1 MSENF
6 TAKVGIELSAD
17 KSGSKQI
24 ANQLL
29 RDFQIVEQKMSN
41 MTFLDETKIKTQLTK
56 ITKMVNGNLKGIDFS
71 HYTNNM
77 LKALTKGGEEGA
89 KAFKAQLQ
97 EAYNIMSQI
106 SESKDIGKD
115 LRDSMREL
123 NPSQMEKV
131 ISLYKKQQE
140 AQAQAADKY
149 AQSIKRA
156 HEIEAKSLASLSR
169 TKDITSNEK
178 YQKSI
183 SDANIGTTAKFLG
196 IDDNSKSVQQDLK
209 EYNKYISMYEIL
221 IQKRNEL
228 AKSSKTKDLE
238 NLVSINKTLF
248 DLQDRISKK
257 ETALKSNYGA
267 TQSLSSI
274 LELPDF
280 DTHTLKQNIQQSVAK
295 YAASASA
302 SLQSAFENAKTA
314 FANSVTSMSAAN
326 LAKRTEEQS
335 RRTERIN
342 TKIQGSQTG
351 QIQGSSEN
359 IAESYEV
366 IEHAAENAE
375 AAVENLSQE
384 INSGDSSQATTENDL
399 YAQSL
404 ENIKNQF
411 QEVAKYAVDYETAL
425 ARVKELSKALNSRI
439 LTDEESADY
448 VGYAQRILSL
458 DKDLPGSIED
468 EYYDY
473 ADDYKKLVTEV
484 EKMTQAQLAEIQ
496 RLKNLPTSQID
507 VAQIDESLKT
517 KQLSSKQIEQTR
529 DTVQAHLDLDDET
542 GVYSMNDAIVEYNNH
557 LKTTN
562 AYLQTGNALI
572 EERAVLFK
580 KGKQVGD
587 EFISSSETGK
597 VDIGDAVNKYDADTV
612 LHTHPFNESINNLRF
627 SDADIQ
633 ELLDGTINKAILMC
647 GDEIATMDL
656 EGIDKTQL
664 DSLRNDI
671 LGAYTAVFARFGA
684 SIDDGK
690 ISGIDRLPPEIQ
702 NQATDI
708 IHNLMRNI
716 LRQYGGDLLFDKI
729 SVDGFLDENDN
740 TRIPTIASE
749 EQPVIQK
756 FIDATASNNPIVELQ
771 KLQQEL
777 KTTQEQAIATGQA
790 LNKVFESGSSN
801 KGILD
806 FYREYGIPRNALD
819 EGIDREFMSDELGQY
834 SLKMSELAKDPSKD
848 LELNIAFMQELIPQ
862 LEMGIEKA
870 QALQKHLNN
879 LASIESY
886 QENDAIFSDQNKKSQ
901 LRQEYDLLMEI
912 FDTPESNFSS
922 ANQDLLEIEQGL
934 QEVEQQAKHTE
945 SAVNDVINRVEQLE
959 HNAVTAPTSIDT
971 DTEFKK
977 IEDSLDNEAQTVDD
991 VINEE
996 ASKLDIL
1003 KQAVN
1008 DVTEAVETK
1017 TQAFKTEQEVVESS
1031 VLAETGA
1038 LETLENKLTSIK
1050 EVKQEVSKEPIKIEV
1065 EEIPVETKQTENN
1078 STEKTANK
1086 KSGQSQKQI
1095 ERQQK
1100 INSAIAN
1107 AESAIT
1113 TRLNSPALANLEG
1126 VSARV
1131 KAKFEELNQEL
1142 KDGDIT
1148 LASYNSAVNK
1158 MVASLDK
1165 ADDSANTVE
1174 QAIEKMK
1181 QAAIEMGASIHDIKV
1196 DKELGK
1202 VTASFTDANK
1212 ELITV
1217 EQRFDS
1223 VTGTISKRIKSRGKE
1238 IGNFSKMLSGWKGKI
1253 GDMVRYFASF
1263 GSVYEV
1269 LNVFKQGFTI
1279 IRDLD
1284 TELTEMAK
1292 VSDENLNTLKAYQQ
1306 ESFGIAQSIGSTGQQ
1321 IQASTADW
1329 MRLGEAIDQ
1338 AKESAKASNILYN
1351 VSEFDSIDAATES
1364 LVAMS
1369 QAYSDVDKMDIIDK
1383 MNNIGNN
1390 YSIATDGVATALQK
1404 SASALLTAGN
1414 SIDESI
1420 ALITA
1425 GNAVVQNPD
1434 SVGAGLRT
1442 IALRITGTE
1451 AAKAQLE
1458 ELGEDTSDFMVQT
1471 SAKSQQAI
1479 LDFTKVAS
1487 NNFKGFDI
1495 LDNNGNFKSTYE
1507 ILLGISEIYDEI
1519 VATDKQLGTNMAN
1532 GLLETLAGK
1541 NRANIAA
1548 SILQNPELL
1557 KSVYS
1562 DSQNSAGSAL
1572 KENEKYLESINGHID
1587 QLKNKWQELWSGTAS
1602 RDSINMIID
1611 LGSALLDV
1619 VNTIGVLPST
1629 GILGALFGTFYFHE
1643 KTFPAIGTA
1652 LD

>member
-6 TAKVGIELSAD
+6 TAKVGIELAAD

-29 RDFQIVEQKMSN
+29 KDFQIVEQKMSN

-71 HYTNNM
+71 HYTNGM

-97 EAYNIMSQI
+97 EAYDIMSQI

-131 ISLYKKQQE
+131 ISLYKKQQD
-140 AQAQAADKY
+140 AQVQAAEKY
-149 AQSIKRA
+149 AQSVKKA
-156 HEIEAKSLASLSR
+156 NEIEAKSLASLSR
-169 TKDITSNEK
+169 TKEITSNEK

-183 SDANIGTTAKFLG
+183 SDANISATANFLG
-196 IDDNSKSVQQDLK
+196 IDGNSKSVQQDLK
-209 EYNKYISMYEIL
+209 EYSKYISMYEIL

-228 AKSSKTKDLE
+228 AKSGKTKDLE
-238 NLVSINKTLF
+238 SLVSINKTLF

-257 ETALKSNYGA
+257 EAALKSNYGA

-280 DTHTLKQNIQQSVAK
+280 DAHTLKQNIQQSVAQ

-302 SLQSAFENAKTA
+302 ALQSAFENAKTA

-342 TKIQGSQTG
+342 TKIQTG
-351 QIQGSSEN
+351 QTPGTNDSV
-359 IAESYEV
+359 AASYEA
-366 IEHAAENAE
+366 IESAAENAE
-375 AAVENLSQE
+375 MAVENFSQE
-384 INSGDSSQATTENDL
+384 IKTKDNSASISENEL

-404 ENIKNQF
+404 EAIKNQF

-425 ARVKELSKALNSRI
+425 ARVKELSKALNSRM

-448 VGYAQRILSL
+448 VGYSQRILSL
-458 DKDLPGSIED
+458 DKDLPASIED

-473 ADDYKKLVTEV
+473 ADEYKKLVIEV

-496 RLKNLPTSQID
+496 RLQNLPTSQID

-517 KQLSSKQIEQTR
+517 KQLSSEQIEQTR
-529 DTVQAHLDLDDET
+529 DSVQAHLDLDDET

-580 KGKQVGD
+580 KGKQVGE

-612 LHTHPFNESINNLRF
+612 LHTHPFNESVNNLRF

-633 ELLDGTINKAILMC
+633 ELLDGTINKAVLMC

-690 ISGIDRLPPEIQ
+690 ISGIDSLPPEIQ

-716 LRQYGGDLLFDKI
+716 LRQYGGDLIFDKI
-729 SVDGFLDENDN
+729 SADGFLDENDEV
-740 TRIPTIASE
+740 RIPSVASE
-749 EQPVIQK
+749 EQPIIQK
-756 FIDATASNNPIVELQ
+756 FIDATASSDPVNQLKQ
-771 KLQQEL
+771 LQQEL
-777 KTTQEQAIATGQA
+777 KITETQAENTKQA
-790 LNKVFESGSSN
+790 LNS
-801 KGILD
+801 
-806 FYREYGIPRNALD
+806 LD
-819 EGIDREFMSDELGQY
+819 ETNVTTETSDKNT
-834 SLKMSELAKDPSKD
+834 SLDEHNKSIKADPMLATADD
-848 LELNIAFMQELIPQ
+848 LQMVDS
-862 LEMGIEKA
+862 M
-870 QALQKHLNN
+870 
-879 LASIESY
+879 
-886 QENDAIFSDQNKKSQ
+886 
-901 LRQEYDLLMEI
+901 
-912 FDTPESNFSS
+912 
-922 ANQDLLEIEQGL
+922 L
-934 QEVEQQAKHTE
+934 QEVEQQANRTE

-959 HNAVTAPTSIDT
+959 RNAVATPAPVDT
-971 DTEFKK
+971 DVEFKK
-977 IEDSLDNEAQTVDD
+977 IEDALDNEAQTVDD

-996 ASKLDIL
+996 ASKLDVL

-1017 TQAFKTEQEVVESS
+1017 TQAFKTEQEIVESS

-1038 LETLENKLTSIK
+1038 LESLQNKLTAIK
-1050 EVKQEVSKEPIKIEV
+1050 ETKQEVSKEPIKIEV
-1065 EEIPVETKQTENN
+1065 EEVPVDTKQTENN
-1078 STEKTANK
+1078 PTEKTANK
-1086 KSGQSQKQI
+1086 QSGQSQKQI

-1100 INSAIAN
+1100 INAAISS
-1107 AESAIT
+1107 AESTIT
-1113 TRLNSPALANLEG
+1113 TKLNSPALANLEG

-1131 KAKFEELNQEL
+1131 KAELAKLNQEL
-1142 KDGDIT
+1142 QQGDIT
-1148 LASYNSAVNK
+1148 LASYNASVNK
-1158 MVASLDK
+1158 MIAALDK
-1165 ADDSANTVE
+1165 ADDSADTTT
-1174 QAIEKMK
+1174 QALEKMK
-1181 QAAIEMGASIHDIKV
+1181 QTAVEMGASFDSLKV
-1196 DKELGK
+1196 DKDFGK
-1202 VTASFTDANK
+1202 VTAKLVDANK
-1212 ELITV
+1212 EVLTIT
-1217 EQRFDS
+1217 QTYDKT
-1223 VTGTISKRIKSRGKE
+1223 TGTISKRIVSHGKE
-1238 IGNFSKMLSGWKGKI
+1238 ISNFSKMISGWKGKI

-1292 VSDENLNTLKAYQQ
+1292 VSDENLNTLKAYQE
-1306 ESFGIAQSIGSTGQQ
+1306 ESFGIAQAIGSTGQQ

-1329 MRLGEAIDQ
+1329 MRLGEAIEQ
-1338 AKESAKASNILYN
+1338 AKESAQASNVLYN
-1351 VSEFDSIDAATES
+1351 VSEFESIDAATES

-1369 QAYSDVDKMDIIDK
+1369 QAYSDVDKMDIVDK

-1390 YSIATDGVATALQK
+1390 YAIATDGVATALQK

-1414 SIDESI
+1414 DIDESI

-1451 AAKAQLE
+1451 AAKAELE

-1487 NNFKGFDI
+1487 NNFEGFDI
-1495 LDNNGNFKSTYE
+1495 LDDNGNFKSTYE
-1507 ILLGISEIYDEI
+1507 ILVGISEIYDEI

-1548 SILQNPELL
+1548 SILQNPDLL

-1572 KENEKYLESINGHID
+1572 QENEKYLESINGHID
-1587 QLKNKWQELWSGTAS
+1587 KLKNKWQEVWSGSAT
-1602 RDSINMIID
+1602 RENINAIID
-1611 LGSALLDV
+1611 MGTALLSV
-1619 VNTIGVLPST
+1619 VDTLGVLPTT
-1629 GILGALFGTFYFHE
+1629 GILGALFGTFYFHD
-1643 KTFPAIGTA
+1643 KTFPVIGKA